1 MSGRGAGVSVRGL
14 IAIISVA
21 IFASSGCGGGSEGPG
36 DNAHVNEDSGSTNG
50 LLVDER
56 TGTPP
61 PAPVPVPKGKSLYAI
76 ARDASCFLQVNLPP
90 KEGKP
95 VPPSAD
101 PPEYKTDPPVSG
113 PYVEPPNQ
121 QADGAYMNMP
131 DAIDQLGALNHGRM
145 IIQYAPDLSDKAQL
159 EIKGLY
165 DTMYGAALLF
175 PNDEMPFAVAATT
188 WGNLLACTS
197 YDTQKTADAIRTFGK
212 ETWGKHGGEPVDA
225 FPFEGPTPADPEEA
239 GSPE

>member
-1 MSGRGAGVSVRGL
+1 MSGGGAKIGAWGLVAIVL
-14 IAIISVA
+14 IAT
-21 IFASSGCGGGSEGPG
+21 FAAAGCGGGSEGPG

-61 PAPVPVPKGKSLYAI
+61 PAPAPVPKGKSLYMI
-76 ARDASCFLQVNLPP
+76 ARDASCYLQVNLPP

-101 PPEYKTDPPVSG
+101 PPEYETDPPVSG

-145 IIQYAPDLSDKAQL
+145 TIQYAPDLSDKTQL

-165 DTMYGAALLF
+165 DTMYGATLLF
-175 PNDEMPFAVAATT
+175 PNDEMEFAVAATA
-188 WGNLLACTS
+188 WGNLLACAS
-197 YDTQKTADAIRTFGK
+197 YDTQKTADAIRAFGK
-212 ETWGKHGGEPVDA
+212 ASWGKHGGEPVDA
-225 FPFEGPTPADPEEA
+225 FPFEGPTPREPAEPEA
-239 GSPE
+239 G